1 MSDAVAALRRWE
13 DSGAV
18 WRVLERRGERLTIGL
33 CTCTASEV
41 VDRVVSD
48 DPALARF
55 VGDRAGSDDP
65 APTGGA

>member
-13 DSGAV
+13 DAGAV
-18 WRVLERRGERLTIGL
+18 WRVLGRDGARLTVGL

-48 DPALARF
+48 DPELARF
-55 VGDRAGSDDP
+55 VGDRTGSDDP
-65 APTGGA
+65 PPTGT

>member
-18 WRVLERRGERLTIGL
+18 WRVLGRDGARLTIGL

-48 DPALARF
+48 DPELARF
-55 VGDRAGSDDP
+55 VGDRAGSDDHPP
-65 APTGGA
+65 ASA